1 MSEWA
6 GTEAQRKAE
15 ILGRKR
21 LTEAQII
28 EIEERWVAGE
38 TILALCTAFD
48 CVPETI
54 KRQLKDRGWER
65 PLNTYDRDRCSLT
78 DYQKGYAEGFEAG
91 RRAACATSR
100 NGQSN

>member
-48 CVPETI
+48 CVPET
-54 KRQLKDRGWER
+54 
-65 PLNTYDRDRCSLT
+65 
-78 DYQKGYAEGFEAG
+78 
-91 RRAACATSR
+91 
-100 NGQSN
+100 